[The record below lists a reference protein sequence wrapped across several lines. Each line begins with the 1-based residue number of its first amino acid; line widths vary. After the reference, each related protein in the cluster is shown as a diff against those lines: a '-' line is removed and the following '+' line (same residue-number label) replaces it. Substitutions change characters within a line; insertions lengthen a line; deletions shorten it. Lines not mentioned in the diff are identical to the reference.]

1 LKNVQEAVE
10 LTNSKEEP
18 AVDIVKEIN
27 CIYIPT
33 TDTEKAARWYMDH
46 LGLKLMRPVDEGQ
59 AQLRIPSGQAIFLI
73 KTSERTTLNYTE
85 IGGTEQ
91 CALTFEVNDFHAL
104 HRQMK
109 NNGAN
114 VSDISDNG
122 GCGLNFCAYDP
133 DGNKL
138 DIWGG
143 WPK

>member
-1 LKNVQEAVE
+1 MRFQIQGGNDV
-10 LTNSKEEP
+10 TS
-18 AVDIVKEIN
+18 IVKEIN

-33 TDTEKAARWYMDH
+33 TDTEESAQWYVH
-46 LGLKLMRPVDEGQ
+46 NLGLELMSPVHENQ

-73 KTSERTTLNYTE
+73 KTPEQTKLNYIE

-91 CALTFEVNDFHAL
+91 CALTLEVNEFHEL
-104 HRQMK
+104 YSQMK
-109 NNGAN
+109 NNGAK
-114 VSDISDNG
+114 VSEIEDNG
-122 GCGLNFCAYDP
+122 GCGLNFYAYDP

>member
-1 LKNVQEAVE
+1 M
-10 LTNSKEEP
+10 S
-18 AVDIVKEIN
+18 IVKEIN

-33 TDTEKAARWYMDH
+33 TDTEESAQWYVNN
-46 LGLKLMRPVDEGQ
+46 LGLELTRPVHENQ

-73 KTSERTTLNYTE
+73 KTSQQTNLNYIQ

-91 CALTFEVNDFHAL
+91 CALTLEVNDFHGL
-104 HRQMK
+104 YRQMK
-109 NNGAN
+109 NNGAK
-114 VSDISDNG
+114 VSEIEDNE
-122 GCGLNFCAYDP
+122 GCGLNFYAYDP

>member
-1 LKNVQEAVE
+1 M
-10 LTNSKEEP
+10 SM
-18 AVDIVKEIN
+18 VKEIN

-33 TDTEKAARWYMDH
+33 TDTKESAQWYVH
-46 LGLKLMRPVDEGQ
+46 NLGLELMRPVHENQ

-73 KTSERTTLNYTE
+73 RTPEQTNLNYIQ

-91 CALTFEVNDFHAL
+91 CALTLEVNDFQGL
-104 HRQMK
+104 YSQMK
-109 NNGAN
+109 NNGAK
-114 VSDISDNG
+114 VSEIEDNE
-122 GCGLNFCAYDP
+122 GCGLNFYVYDP